1 MSITFWRT
9 QVQSLPRVVFVSR
22 INYEV
27 LIQKKGVAQSL
38 GVKRESVKCEREL
51 TVSASIEKIAKT
63 SKKLFHLKQSWIW
76 CKPFL
81 YILFHLCPPL
91 LSCYKFDFKFEIKSK
106 HEFLRSLKAIWQH
119 TSKSLQNIHFKT
131 FCCKEKSLKHMCQTN
146 KRNHILTLWYLFFE
160 PNQDKKLFYSLSQNC
175 NFHNT
180 PVSQM
185 LNN

>member
-27 LIQKKGVAQSL
+27 LIQKKGVAQSA

-106 HEFLRSLKAIWQH
+106 HEFFRSLKAIWQH
-119 TSKSLQNIHFKT
+119 TSKSL
-131 FCCKEKSLKHMCQTN
+131 
-146 KRNHILTLWYLFFE
+146 
-160 PNQDKKLFYSLSQNC
+160 KKYSLQNLLLQRKK
-175 NFHNT
+175 FQTH
-180 PVSQM
+180 VSDQ
-185 LNN
+185 